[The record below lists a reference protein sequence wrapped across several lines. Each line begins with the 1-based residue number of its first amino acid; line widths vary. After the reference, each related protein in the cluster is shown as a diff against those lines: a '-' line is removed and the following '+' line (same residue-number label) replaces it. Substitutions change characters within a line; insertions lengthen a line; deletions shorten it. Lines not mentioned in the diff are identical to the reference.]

1 MREDDKISD
10 LNFLIGPKLYE
21 ANWMDLTHG
30 GYLANVQ
37 CAEVWCPMTAEFH
50 REYLRA
56 TNARRKQLLYV
67 MNPNKFHVAEFLMRS
82 HEARGEKTLIFSD
95 QIAALR
101 HYATALQR
109 PFIDGATPEAERQK
123 ILNAFKTTSTVNTI
137 IISKV
142 GDTSIDLPEASVIV
156 QVSSHY
162 GSRRQPVKIS
172 QSHFH
177 TFRVGAQTLTGPSTP
192 QIGSQRL

>member
-1 MREDDKISD
+1 MRPLRFSD
-10 LNFLIGPKLYE
+10 
-21 ANWMDLTHG
+21 
-30 GYLANVQ
+30 
-37 CAEVWCPMTAEFH
+37 
-50 REYLRA
+50 R
-56 TNARRKQLLYV
+56 NARRKQLLYV

-156 QVSSHY
+156 QPVNFLQNTFSDRTRCIAQLRPGSSFLL
-162 GSRRQPVKIS
+162 SVLRFFDRP
-172 QSHFH
+172 
-177 TFRVGAQTLTGPSTP
+177 
-192 QIGSQRL
+192 